1 MYKVI
6 DMDIS
11 DSVFDNDISA
21 FMYII
26 KDIYTDG
33 YINAIPSILFFVF
46 HYKRQWLQIFVGI
59 GYNGEIKV
67 IELKKKIV
75 NEIKKGINKIE
86 EEWFVNGKII
96 QR

>member
-33 YINAIPSILFFVF
+33 YINAIPSILFFRVP
-46 HYKRQWLQIFVGI
+46 LQVAMTTNICWNWI
-59 GYNGEIKV
+59 
-67 IELKKKIV
+67 
-75 NEIKKGINKIE
+75 
-86 EEWFVNGKII
+86 
-96 QR
+96 